1 MLSLGLSSVPRVFTK
16 LLKPIFSQMRQEGHT
31 VLGYIDDCLIIA
43 KSYQECSFATLRLR
57 NLLLSLG
64 FSINEKK
71 SLCVP
76 DQQIVFLGYEIDSRK
91 MTIAPTPQKRE
102 KSLKVTDK
110 LLQGK
115 KFKIRFVASAI
126 GFIVDIKG
134 QNMGQIIS
142 EH

>member
-1 MLSLGLSSVPRVFTK
+1 
-16 LLKPIFSQMRQEGHT
+16 MRQEGHT

-43 KSYQECSFATLRLR
+43 KSFQECSFATLRLR

-102 KSLKVTDK
+102 KCLKVTDK

-115 KFKIRFVASAI
+115 KFKISHRLYCRH
-126 GFIVDIKG
+126 KG
-134 QNMGQIIS
+134 S
-142 EH
+142 EYVPNHFRALENDKIEALRRAGGWGLKAMLRH